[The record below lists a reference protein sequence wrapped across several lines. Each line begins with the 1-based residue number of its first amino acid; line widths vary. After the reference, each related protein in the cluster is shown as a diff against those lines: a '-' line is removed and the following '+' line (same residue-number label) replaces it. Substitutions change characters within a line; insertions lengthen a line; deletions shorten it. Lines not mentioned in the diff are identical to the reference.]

1 MRFATLLSWLV
12 TMSLGAF
19 MLRTWLARDG
29 LRRERAREG
38 GLPPHL
44 IFGHAALALIGLL
57 LWIGYLA
64 SGARPLAWAG
74 VGALMVT
81 VCLGLCTVT
90 LWTPYPAR
98 RPGERRAPGTPDAT
112 AATPDTAEASATAAL
127 TRASTPAVDADDDD
141 DRAAYQVTDE
151 MIARLMADPFPV
163 RHPPSIRPNPAV
175 LVPVAHGFGAI
186 ATFVLAVMTA
196 IG

>member
-12 TMSLGAF
+12 TASLGTF

-44 IFGHAALALIGLL
+44 IFGHATLALIGLL

-98 RPGERRAPGTPDAT
+98 RPGERRAPGTADAPAAAPDA
-112 AATPDTAEASATAAL
+112 AEVSATAAL
-127 TRASTPAVDADDDD
+127 TQASSPAVEPDNDDDQ
-141 DRAAYQVTDE
+141 AYQVTDE
-151 MIARLMADPFPV
+151 MIARLLADPFPV